1 MGTIIHGVMFGRR
14 LAQTILLASLAA
26 GFEFPG
32 FGCHLVVEKNEWAAG
47 CVPAVNFVVKLS
59 NCDDGTAMSDVTIL
73 FLDESNH
80 ELGRDYFAAP
90 TGQCSV
96 SGYGNVRTITPRV
109 RVVLISAV
117 LFSNLLPRYTICRV
131 EIMSSWL
138 QAPTYAASKL
148 QAFRAIKFQSMAK

>member
-1 MGTIIHGVMFGRR
+1 MISGIRCVRTWRSGSRINGVIFV
-14 LAQTILLASLAA
+14 AQLVILLLASSIAA

-32 FGCHLVVEKNEWAAG
+32 TGCHLVIEKNEWAAG

-109 RVVLISAV
+109 SVDL
-117 LFSNLLPRYTICRV
+117 
-131 EIMSSWL
+131 
-138 QAPTYAASKL
+138 
-148 QAFRAIKFQSMAK
+148 

>member
-1 MGTIIHGVMFGRR
+1 MFGRR
-14 LAQTILLASLAA
+14 LAQTILLASSIAA

-32 FGCHLVVEKNEWAAG
+32 FGCHLVIEKNEWAAG

-96 SGYGNVRTITPRV
+96 SGYGNVRTITPRGGNHV
-109 RVVLISAV
+109 FMIASADLCGKQTTSIS
-117 LFSNLLPRYTICRV
+117 SNQVPINGQVSECY
-131 EIMSSWL
+131 
-138 QAPTYAASKL
+138 
-148 QAFRAIKFQSMAK
+148 